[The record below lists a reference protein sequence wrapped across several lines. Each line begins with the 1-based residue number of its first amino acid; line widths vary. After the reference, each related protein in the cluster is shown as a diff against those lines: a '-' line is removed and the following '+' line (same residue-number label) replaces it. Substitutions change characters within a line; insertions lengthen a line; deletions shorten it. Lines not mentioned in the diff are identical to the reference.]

1 MADAAASNFERPIRA
16 SESSIVVRDD
26 NGLVMRVRFTVEI
39 ERLRGSK
46 AALLNRRRFLTSGS
60 PG

>member
-39 ERLRGSK
+39 ERLRGQ
-46 AALLNRRRFLTSGS
+46 
-60 PG
+60 